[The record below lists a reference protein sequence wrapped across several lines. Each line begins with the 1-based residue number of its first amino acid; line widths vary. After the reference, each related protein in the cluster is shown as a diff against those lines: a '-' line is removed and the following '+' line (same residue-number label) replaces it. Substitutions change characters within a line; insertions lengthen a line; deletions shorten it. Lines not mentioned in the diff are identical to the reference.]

1 MKERILENLVCPA
14 CCGALTAE
22 AWQGA
27 ASEIEEGLLRCD
39 CEESFPIIGGI
50 PRMLMGEVR
59 EQLYRDYPD
68 FFSANRRLLPASLLP
83 TPKERPTV
91 ARKTQESFGYEWT
104 KFSAIRPEW
113 EENYWGYMAP
123 LTPEFFQG
131 KTILD
136 AGCGMGRHLYYS
148 GQYGKEVFGV
158 DFSRAVDVARHN
170 TKHLPNVHVIQADLL
185 RLPFKPRV
193 FDFIYSLGV
202 LHHIPQSEEA
212 LRSLVSRLAIGSELR
227 IYVYWSIAESALWK
241 RVLLGGVS
249 AVRQVTTRLPHRLL
263 SCLCYPIA
271 ASAWLTFVLPYKML
285 AQIPATRR
293 FARGMPLNQYARY
306 PFGVMVN
313 DQFDRFSAPLEK
325 RYSAVEVRQWLESA
339 GLSEVTVLPHWGW
352 IGHGRCEGHIE
363 AAAPQELGTLCQQSS
378 AQDH

>member
-14 CCGALTAE
+14 CFGNLSAE

-59 EQLYRDYPD
+59 EQLHQDYPD
-68 FFSANRRLLPASLLP
+68 FFSANVRRLPSSLLPAP
-83 TPKERPTV
+83 EERLTV

-104 KFSAIRPEW
+104 QFSAIRPEW
-113 EENYWGYMAP
+113 EENYWGYMARLSP
-123 LTPEFFQG
+123 DFFQG

-136 AGCGMGRHLYYS
+136 AGCGMGRHLYYT
-148 GQYGKEVFGV
+148 GQYGQEVFGV

-202 LHHIPQSEEA
+202 LHHIPESEEA
-212 LRSLVSRLAIGSELR
+212 LSSLVSRIALGGELR
-227 IYVYWSIAESALWK
+227 IYVYWNIEESALWK
-241 RVLLGGVS
+241 RLLLRGVS
-249 AVRQVTTRLPHRLL
+249 AARQVTTRLPHPLL

-271 ASAWLTFVLPYKML
+271 ASAWLTFVLPYKIL
-285 AQIPATRR
+285 SHIPATRR
-293 FARGMPLNQYARY
+293 FAGSMPLNQYARY
-306 PFGVMVN
+306 PFGVLVN

-325 RYSAVEVRQWLESA
+325 RYSAAEVQRWLESA

-352 IGHGRCEGHIE
+352 VGHGKCERKIGE
-363 AAAPQELGTLCQQSS
+363 VATQERGDLCQPSS
-378 AQDH
+378 AQGH